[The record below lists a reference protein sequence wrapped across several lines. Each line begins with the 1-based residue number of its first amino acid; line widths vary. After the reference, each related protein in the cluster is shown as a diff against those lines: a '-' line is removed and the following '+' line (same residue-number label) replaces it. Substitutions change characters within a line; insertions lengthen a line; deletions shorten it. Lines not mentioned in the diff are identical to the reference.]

1 GAAAVTLTA
10 LRCSLC
16 RDTVHSAPTIIRSL
30 TGGPCM
36 VAHCDGTLDTFTVED
51 NFYRQMYAST
61 DITRVVAREH
71 TSLLPDT
78 TRLAYENEFKQEDPP
93 PNAPNVLVATP
104 TLEMGI
110 DIGDLSTVMLSSLP
124 RTVAN
129 YLQRIGRAGRLTGNA
144 LALAYVTGRGD
155 QLPRFNRPDDT
166 INGSVR
172 PPATYLDAEAILRRQ
187 FIASVADILARCPD
201 APHPRTTPDAL
212 TSTGPGSYLGQ
223 LIALA
228 EERSEEL
235 TEAFLAGFPPLGADV
250 TARLRAFPK
259 PGEHPGTSEL
269 ARRCHS
275 AVADYRHR
283 IETLNR
289 RKAAVQQALPELQAK
304 AKSPART
311 SEDEDQLRTAKA
323 TRRLLDRQLADLRS
337 EYWISALEAFGLLP
351 NYTLLDDTVDL
362 AVSVR
367 WRDP

>member
-1 GAAAVTLTA
+1 
-10 LRCSLC
+10 
-16 RDTVHSAPTIIRSL
+16 
-30 TGGPCM
+30 
-36 VAHCDGTLDTFTVED
+36 
-51 NFYRQMYAST
+51 
-61 DITRVVAREH
+61 
-71 TSLLPDT
+71 
-78 TRLAYENEFKQEDPP
+78 
-93 PNAPNVLVATP
+93 
-104 TLEMGI
+104 
-110 DIGDLSTVMLSSLP
+110 
-124 RTVAN
+124 
-129 YLQRIGRAGRLTGNA
+129 
-144 LALAYVTGRGD
+144 
-155 QLPRFNRPDDT
+155 
-166 INGSVR
+166 
-172 PPATYLDAEAILRRQ
+172 
-187 FIASVADILARCPD
+187 VADILARCPD

-367 WRDP
+367 WRDPETDSFEHDEFEISRGAAQALRDFAPGSTFYAHGFAIGIDAVDLGADGEEVHTWACCAGCGYAVDLTAAS